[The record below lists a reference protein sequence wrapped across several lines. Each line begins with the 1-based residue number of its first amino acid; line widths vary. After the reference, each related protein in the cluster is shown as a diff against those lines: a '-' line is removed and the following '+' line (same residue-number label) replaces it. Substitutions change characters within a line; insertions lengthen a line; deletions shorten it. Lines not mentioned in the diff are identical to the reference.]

1 MMVQKLHMVKVIN
14 YIGLILII
22 QQMLSLMDMVLEN
35 GIIVKAPM
43 MTIQIMNVYFSML
56 MAYIVKKLHLKLS
69 MK

>member
-22 QQMLSLMDMVLEN
+22 QQMLPLMDMVLEN